1 MRPKTGLPAAHGPEI
16 SKSKSRNQTYPN
28 RRAPLQR
35 HHAKISRFF
44 EVSNWAVI
52 ATLIENCK
60 LSGIR
65 AVSTRTDSAVIPI
78 GGLM

>member
-1 MRPKTGLPAAHGPEI
+1 VRPKTGLPAAHGPEI

-44 EVSNWAVI
+44 EVSDCTSQVLVLRLVLW
-52 ATLIENCK
+52 L
-60 LSGIR
+60 R
-65 AVSTRTDSAVIPI
+65 VS
-78 GGLM
+78 